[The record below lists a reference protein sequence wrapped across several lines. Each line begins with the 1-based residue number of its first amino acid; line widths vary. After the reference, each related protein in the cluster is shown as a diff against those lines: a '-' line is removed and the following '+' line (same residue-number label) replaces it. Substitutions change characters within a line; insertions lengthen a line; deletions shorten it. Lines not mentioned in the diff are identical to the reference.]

1 MAALNEPFTGDMH
14 GVRGADYACYRQA
27 KRAGLR
33 GTFRAFLSSRV
44 QNVDSIVRLGDR
56 DLPIVNIKVTHD
68 TSILIDLFAKVF
80 QPSFQSI
87 SHKRTARVTKHLF
100 SDSPGGCSLQLVE
113 GDVQRKW
120 SLLLAKSKDLQ
131 LQWQKYPHRLCMVT
145 TSFIYIFFTY
155 TCM

>member
-56 DLPIVNIKVTHD
+56 DLPIVNIKVIYYLKYINSD
-68 TSILIDLFAKVF
+68 IKSICENFF
-80 QPSFQSI
+80 QVIFYERI
-87 SHKRTARVTKHLF
+87 IYITKYFFIH
-100 SDSPGGCSLQLVE
+100 Q
-113 GDVQRKW
+113 GDVLFNSWKEMFNGNGAYFSQNPRI
-120 SLLLAKSKDLQ
+120 
-131 LQWQKYPHRLCMVT
+131 Y
-145 TSFIYIFFTY
+145 SFNGKNILTDFAW
-155 TCM
+155 

>member
-56 DLPIVNIKVTHD
+56 DLPIVNIKVIYCLKYINSD
-68 TSILIDLFAKVF
+68 IKSICEKFF
-80 QPSFQSI
+80 QVIFYHIYYKILLHSS
-87 SHKRTARVTKHLF
+87 
-100 SDSPGGCSLQLVE
+100 GGRSLQLVE
-113 GDVQRKW
+113 GNVQRKR
-120 SLLLAKSKDLQ
+120 SLFLTKPKNLQ
-131 LQWQKYPHRLCMVT
+131 FQWEKYPH
-145 TSFIYIFFTY
+145 
-155 TCM
+155 

>member
-56 DLPIVNIKVTHD
+56 DLPIVNIKVIYYLKYINSD
-68 TSILIDLFAKVF
+68 IKSICEKFF
-80 QPSFQSI
+80 QVIFYERI
-87 SHKRTARVTKHLF
+87 IYITKYFFIH
-100 SDSPGGCSLQLVE
+100 Q
-113 GDVQRKW
+113 GDVLFNSWKEMFNGNGAYFSQNPRI
-120 SLLLAKSKDLQ
+120 
-131 LQWQKYPHRLCMVT
+131 Y
-145 TSFIYIFFTY
+145 SFNGKNILTDFAW
-155 TCM
+155 

>member
-56 DLPIVNIKVTHD
+56 DLPIVNIKVIYCLKYINSD
-68 TSILIDLFAKVF
+68 IKSICEKFF
-80 QPSFQSI
+80 QVIFYERI
-87 SHKRTARVTKHLF
+87 IYITKYFFIH
-100 SDSPGGCSLQLVE
+100 Q
-113 GDVQRKW
+113 GDVLFNSWKEMFNGNGAYFSQNPRI
-120 SLLLAKSKDLQ
+120 
-131 LQWQKYPHRLCMVT
+131 Y
-145 TSFIYIFFTY
+145 SFNGKNILTDFAW
-155 TCM
+155 

>member
-56 DLPIVNIKVTHD
+56 DLPIVNIKVIYYLKYINSD
-68 TSILIDLFAKVF
+68 IKSICENFFQVIFYERIIYITKYFLIR
-80 QPSFQSI
+80 Q
-87 SHKRTARVTKHLF
+87 
-100 SDSPGGCSLQLVE
+100 
-113 GDVQRKW
+113 GDVLFNSWKEMFNGNGAYFSQNPRI
-120 SLLLAKSKDLQ
+120 
-131 LQWQKYPHRLCMVT
+131 Y
-145 TSFIYIFFTY
+145 SFNGKNILTDFAW
-155 TCM
+155 

>member
-56 DLPIVNIKVTHD
+56 DLPIVNIKVIYYLKYINSD
-68 TSILIDLFAKVF
+68 IKSICEKFF
-80 QPSFQSI
+80 QVIFYERI
-87 SHKRTARVTKHLF
+87 IYITKYF
-100 SDSPGGCSLQLVE
+100 FIYQ
-113 GDVQRKW
+113 GDVLFNSWKEMFNGNGAYFSQNPRI
-120 SLLLAKSKDLQ
+120 
-131 LQWQKYPHRLCMVT
+131 Y
-145 TSFIYIFFTY
+145 SFNGKNILTDFAW
-155 TCM
+155 

>member
-56 DLPIVNIKVTHD
+56 DLPIVNIKVIYCLKYINSD
-68 TSILIDLFAKVF
+68 IKSICEKFFQVIFYERIIYITKYFLIR
-80 QPSFQSI
+80 Q
-87 SHKRTARVTKHLF
+87 
-100 SDSPGGCSLQLVE
+100 
-113 GDVQRKW
+113 GDVLFNSWKEMFNGNGAYFSQNPRI
-120 SLLLAKSKDLQ
+120 
-131 LQWQKYPHRLCMVT
+131 Y
-145 TSFIYIFFTY
+145 SFNGKNILTDFAW
-155 TCM
+155 

>member
-56 DLPIVNIKVTHD
+56 DLPIVNIKVIYYLKYIN
-68 TSILIDLFAKVF
+68 SIKSICEKFFQVIFYERIIYITKYFLIR
-80 QPSFQSI
+80 Q
-87 SHKRTARVTKHLF
+87 
-100 SDSPGGCSLQLVE
+100 
-113 GDVQRKW
+113 GDVLFNSWKEMFNGNGAYFSQNPRI
-120 SLLLAKSKDLQ
+120 
-131 LQWQKYPHRLCMVT
+131 Y
-145 TSFIYIFFTY
+145 SFNGKNILTDFAW
-155 TCM
+155 

>member
-56 DLPIVNIKVTHD
+56 DLPIVNIKVIYYLKYINSD
-68 TSILIDLFAKVF
+68 IKSICEKFFQVIFYERIIYITKYFLIH
-80 QPSFQSI
+80 Q
-87 SHKRTARVTKHLF
+87 
-100 SDSPGGCSLQLVE
+100 
-113 GDVQRKW
+113 GDVLFNSWKEMFNGNGAYFSQNPRI
-120 SLLLAKSKDLQ
+120 
-131 LQWQKYPHRLCMVT
+131 Y
-145 TSFIYIFFTY
+145 SFNGKNILTDFAW
-155 TCM
+155 

>member
-56 DLPIVNIKVTHD
+56 DLPIVNIKVIYHLKYINSDIKFICEKFFQVIFYERITCI
-68 TSILIDLFAKVF
+68 TNYFLI
-80 QPSFQSI
+80 
-87 SHKRTARVTKHLF
+87 R
-100 SDSPGGCSLQLVE
+100 
-113 GDVQRKW
+113 
-120 SLLLAKSKDLQ
+120 
-131 LQWQKYPHRLCMVT
+131 
-145 TSFIYIFFTY
+145 
-155 TCM
+155 

>member
-56 DLPIVNIKVTHD
+56 DLPIVNIKVIYHLKYINSDIKFICEKFFQVIFYERITCI
-68 TSILIDLFAKVF
+68 TNYFLIR
-80 QPSFQSI
+80 Q
-87 SHKRTARVTKHLF
+87 
-100 SDSPGGCSLQLVE
+100 
-113 GDVQRKW
+113 GDVLFNSWKEMFNGNGAYFSQNPRI
-120 SLLLAKSKDLQ
+120 
-131 LQWQKYPHRLCMVT
+131 Y
-145 TSFIYIFFTY
+145 SFNGKNILTDFAW
-155 TCM
+155 

>member
-56 DLPIVNIKVTHD
+56 DLPIVNIKVIYYLKYINSD
-68 TSILIDLFAKVF
+68 IKSICEKFFQVIFYERIIYITKYFLIR
-80 QPSFQSI
+80 Q
-87 SHKRTARVTKHLF
+87 
-100 SDSPGGCSLQLVE
+100 
-113 GDVQRKW
+113 GDVLFNSWKEMFNGNGAYFSQNPRI
-120 SLLLAKSKDLQ
+120 
-131 LQWQKYPHRLCMVT
+131 Y
-145 TSFIYIFFTY
+145 SFNGKNILTDFAW
-155 TCM
+155 

>member
-56 DLPIVNIKVTHD
+56 DLPIVNIKVIYCLKYINSD
-68 TSILIDLFAKVF
+68 IKSICEKFFQVIFYHIYYKILFH
-80 QPSFQSI
+80 SS
-87 SHKRTARVTKHLF
+87 
-100 SDSPGGCSLQLVE
+100 GGRSLQLVE
-113 GDVQRKW
+113 GNVQRKRG
-120 SLLLAKSKDLQ
+120 LFLTKPKNLQ
-131 LQWQKYPHRLCMVT
+131 FQWEKYPH
-145 TSFIYIFFTY
+145 
-155 TCM
+155 

>member
-56 DLPIVNIKVTHD
+56 DLPIVNIKVIYYLKYN
-68 TSILIDLFAKVF
+68 SIKSICEKFFQVIFYERIIYITKYFLIR
-80 QPSFQSI
+80 Q
-87 SHKRTARVTKHLF
+87 
-100 SDSPGGCSLQLVE
+100 
-113 GDVQRKW
+113 GDVLFNSWKEMFNGNGAYFSQNPRI
-120 SLLLAKSKDLQ
+120 
-131 LQWQKYPHRLCMVT
+131 Y
-145 TSFIYIFFTY
+145 SFNGKNILTDFAW
-155 TCM
+155 

>member
-56 DLPIVNIKVTHD
+56 DLPIVNIKVIYYLKYN
-68 TSILIDLFAKVF
+68 SIKSICEKFFQVIFYERIIYITKYFLIH
-80 QPSFQSI
+80 Q
-87 SHKRTARVTKHLF
+87 
-100 SDSPGGCSLQLVE
+100 
-113 GDVQRKW
+113 GDVLFNSWKEMFNGNGAYFSQNPRI
-120 SLLLAKSKDLQ
+120 
-131 LQWQKYPHRLCMVT
+131 Y
-145 TSFIYIFFTY
+145 SFNGKNILTDFAW
-155 TCM
+155 

>member
-56 DLPIVNIKVTHD
+56 DLPIVNIKVIYCLKYINSD
-68 TSILIDLFAKVF
+68 IKSICEKFFQVIFYKRIIYITKYFLIR
-80 QPSFQSI
+80 Q
-87 SHKRTARVTKHLF
+87 
-100 SDSPGGCSLQLVE
+100 
-113 GDVQRKW
+113 GDVLFNSWKEMFNGNGAYFSQNPRI
-120 SLLLAKSKDLQ
+120 
-131 LQWQKYPHRLCMVT
+131 Y
-145 TSFIYIFFTY
+145 SFNGKNILTDFAW
-155 TCM
+155 